1 MVHAYDFGALQKKAK
16 GPNLISTSMGG
27 WLLHLESGTRERE
40 RRKEMNKKKKKQ
52 KKVKSKKDYFNDIK
66 KDRRKLLWGVFV

>member
-40 RRKEMNKKKKKQ
+40 SEREMKKKTK
-52 KKVKSKKDYFNDIK
+52 KSKKYYFNDIR
-66 KDRRKLLWGVFV
+66 KDRGKLLWGVFV

>member
-40 RRKEMNKKKKKQ
+40 RRKEMKKKKKQ

>member
-40 RRKEMNKKKKKQ
+40 RRKEMKKKTK
-52 KKVKSKKDYFNDIK
+52 KSKKYYFNDIR
-66 KDRRKLLWGVFV
+66 KDRGKLLWGVFV

>member
-40 RRKEMNKKKKKQ
+40 REEKK
-52 KKVKSKKDYFNDIK
+52 
-66 KDRRKLLWGVFV
+66 

>member
-40 RRKEMNKKKKKQ
+40 KKRNEK
-52 KKVKSKKDYFNDIK
+52 KKVKNII
-66 KDRRKLLWGVFV
+66 LII